1 VANLDLYVAGV
12 AVLVI
17 ALLLYRSKALKRFD
31 QDPEQHYI
39 ASQLVA
45 VVSGRRHTSEAE
57 LRAHLDR
64 IASSPANRRARVI
77 HAVLLVRK
85 SASPALYGKVLELS
99 RRLQ

>member
-1 VANLDLYVAGV
+1 MANLDLYLAGV
-12 AVLVI
+12 ALLVI

-45 VVSGRRHTSEAE
+45 LVAGRKHTSEAE

-64 IASSPANRRARVI
+64 ISSSPANRRARVI

-85 SASPALYGKVLELS
+85 TAPPALYQKVLELS
-99 RRLQ
+99 RRLR